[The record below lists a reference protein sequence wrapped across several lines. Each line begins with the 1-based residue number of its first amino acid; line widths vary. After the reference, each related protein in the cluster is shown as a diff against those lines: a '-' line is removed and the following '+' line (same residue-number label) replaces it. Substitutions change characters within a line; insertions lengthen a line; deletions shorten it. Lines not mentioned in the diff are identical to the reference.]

1 MHCNERQAD
10 ISFRAA
16 GRGVALETV
25 MRGEKM
31 QKEVWSQMEI
41 DKGFEEWEGA
51 KKGSKDWD
59 EYIYNGFEEWERCK
73 KRCKGLSWIYL

>member
-10 ISFRAA
+10 ISFEAA
-16 GRGVALETV
+16 GRRVDLETV

-41 DKGFEEWEGA
+41 DWDIYKGLKNEKVQKRVQRIEMNISTKGLKNEKVQKKGA
-51 KKGSKDWD
+51 KD
-59 EYIYNGFEEWERCK
+59 
-73 KRCKGLSWIYL
+73 